1 MLAAL
6 LIAYTTTS
14 LQFSGSEWAAFAGFV
29 GVSCLY
35 ISVFYGLGML
45 ISALTHRPATSL
57 VLSFLIWV
65 VLVLVIPNT
74 VPMVAR
80 ALSPIPS
87 AGVIAG
93 HREAV
98 QRSMWSSMRGQ
109 MRQAGDRDARRKLR
123 DDVRAQIQD
132 ETDKILHDYLEK
144 VDAQIGLG
152 ILLGRVSPSANYVY
166 AAANLAGSGTRDFS
180 NLRDYIKRYRQQFV
194 DQVQQLRRDRSRQ
207 LEGVTDEAERQEI
220 EDAPIDP
227 DALPPFDVGRR
238 AFSDTLVDS
247 QTDLLILVVLNVVFF
262 LGTHI
267 SFLRY
272 DLMK

>member
-1 MLAAL
+1 
-6 LIAYTTTS
+6 
-14 LQFSGSEWAAFAGFV
+14 
-29 GVSCLY
+29 
-35 ISVFYGLGML
+35 
-45 ISALTHRPATSL
+45 
-57 VLSFLIWV
+57 
-65 VLVLVIPNT
+65 
-74 VPMVAR
+74 MVAR

-93 HREAV
+93 QREAV

-123 DDVRAQIQD
+123 DDIRAQIQD

-152 ILLGRVSPSANYVY
+152 ILLGRISPSANYVY

-180 NLRDYIKRYRQQFV
+180 NLRDYIKQYREQFV
-194 DQVQQLRRDRSRQ
+194 DQVQQLRNDRNRQ